1 MNAVRARL
9 KGPRSWAAR
18 TRLLLGVTAAG
29 VALAAA
35 GTAVAAGTPDAG
47 TPSPAEAAA
56 RAGLWTDVPGHQEAC
71 QGPAVVCRGRIM
83 FGLATPDVLDL
94 NPTLTGLESRLGHR
108 ADLIGSYQD
117 FTEPMYTARLR
128 AAIASGRTPVVT
140 WEPYNSKRYATN
152 TYPLRSI
159 AAGAYDAYLRR
170 SADQARAVGAPFVVR
185 FGHEMNGF
193 WYPWGQPRVHPQNVA
208 AAGNTPAMYAAAYRH
223 VVDVF
228 RQRGATNVAWM
239 WSPNVTDANPA
250 VTLRSLYPGD
260 QYVDVIGLS
269 GYLERPTDTVESRYR
284 DTLDELSA
292 LGPGKPVVIAET
304 GAVVAEHRG
313 PQLTAMIAALS
324 AEPRISGIIY
334 FSQPDKA
341 VDYRISDDVEAQ
353 DALRSALQSPRFT
366 RPVSTGSA
374 FARTPQVTGEAIV
387 GQSLSTQWTWRG
399 TPTQEHGLWLSCPEA
414 ATPSEQCDI
423 VGRGSALSVGMS
435 LHGRYL
441 RAALGIMSAGASDY
455 AESRTTGPVRVRPA
469 AVTVSGI
476 DLLSTAV
483 RVRFPAAEAGTT
495 NWVVKLDDAAAEYLP
510 ASTTTEHYY
519 NNLPAGSTHTLTVAA
534 SDGPSVGPATTL
546 TFGVVT
552 KPQNPA
558 FSTGHGTYTVTLPA
572 PAPGQTG
579 WVAVS
584 DGVETA
590 LPLGTTSVTRS
601 GLTPG
606 QHTFGLRAVAG
617 DGRTNPATVFPTVS

>member
-1 MNAVRARL
+1 VRTRL
-9 KGPRSWAAR
+9 KGPRTWAAR
-18 TRLLLGVTAAG
+18 TRLLLAVTAAG
-29 VALAAA
+29 IALTAA
-35 GTAVAAGTPDAG
+35 GTAVAAGADTD
-47 TPSPAEAAA
+47 TLSPAEAAA
-56 RAGLWTDVPGHQEAC
+56 RAGLWTDVPGRQEVC
-71 QGPAVVCRGRIM
+71 QGPAIVCPGRIL

-94 NPTLTGLESRLGHR
+94 NSSLTGLESALGHR

-128 AAIASGRTPVVT
+128 TAIASGRTPVVT

-152 TYPLRSI
+152 SYPLRSI
-159 AAGAYDAYLRR
+159 AAGAYDSYLRR

-208 AAGNTPAMYAAAYRH
+208 AAGNTPAAYAAAYRH

-250 VTLRSLYPGD
+250 VTLKSLYPGD

-269 GYLERPTDTVESRYR
+269 GYLERPTDDVEGRYR
-284 DTLDELSA
+284 DTLDELSTIGA
-292 LGPGKPVVIAET
+292 AKPVIIAET
-304 GAVVAEHRG
+304 GAVVAADRG
-313 PQLTAMIAALS
+313 PQLTTMLAALS

-341 VDYRISDDVEAQ
+341 VDYRISEDPEAQ
-353 DALRSALQSPRFT
+353 AAIRAALQGPRFS
-366 RPVSTGSA
+366 RSVSTGSA
-374 FARTPQVTGEAIV
+374 FARTPRVTGDALV
-387 GQSLSTQWTWRG
+387 GQTLSTQWTWRG
-399 TPTQEHGLWLSCPEA
+399 SPTQEHGLWLSCPEA
-414 ATPSEQCDI
+414 TTPSEQCDI
-423 VGRGSALSVGMS
+423 AGRGSELSIETTQR
-435 LHGRYL
+435 GRYL
-441 RAALGIMSAGASDY
+441 RAALGVASAGASDY
-455 AESRTTGPVRVRPA
+455 AESPTLGPVRVRPA
-469 AVTVSGI
+469 AVTVAGI
-476 DLLSTAV
+476 DLLSNAV
-483 RVRFPAAEAGTT
+483 RVRFPAAEAGAT
-495 NWVVKLDDAAAEYLP
+495 NWVLRLDGAAAEYLP
-510 ASTTTEHYY
+510 VATTTEHYF
-519 NNLPAGSTHTLTVAA
+519 NNLPAGSTHTLSVAA
-534 SDGPSVGPATTL
+534 SDGPSTGPATTL

-558 FSTGHGTYTVTLPA
+558 FTTGHGTYTVTLPA

-584 DGVETA
+584 DGLETA
-590 LPLGTTSVTRS
+590 LPLSTTSVTRS

-617 DGRTNPATVFPTVS
+617 DGRTNPATVYPTVS